1 MSNISNLAEARE
13 ARRLQQPHQS
23 SGKGYALLHRKIMDV
38 PFYKDAEAAHLWVHL
53 ILKAKHTPEYVMT
66 DAGEILVGRGK
77 LLGGR
82 NSLAFETGLKPDRVQ
97 YLLRKFKK
105 LGMID
110 WVSHGKFSVFS
121 VEKYDDYQPNFVPAD
136 YQQITTSKP
145 AIPMPAGNTVPAD
158 YQQITT
164 SKPAIPMPAGN
175 TVPADYQQITT
186 SKPAIPMPAGNTVPA
201 DYQQITTDKEYNNI
215 ISNTDV
221 LESATADKK
230 SDKKKPSV
238 SCQDVVDAYHEI
250 LPEAPRIRAL
260 NDKRKNQ
267 IRTFWRKAGVITRQL
282 DGHGFTMQDW
292 RNYLSYVGENCRW
305 MFEERP
311 NHQRGTVWHKKGF
324 DFLLNDN
331 TYLKVREGEHDDR

>member
-145 AIPMPAGNTVPAD
+145 AIPMPA
-158 YQQITT
+158 
-164 SKPAIPMPAGN
+164 S
-175 TVPADYQQITT
+175 
-186 SKPAIPMPAGNTVPA
+186 NTVPA

-221 LESATADKK
+221 LESTVADKK

>member
-1 MSNISNLAEARE
+1 MGVVKLADYRHNPVQHQEASSMGYVSIHRQFMDS
-13 ARRLQQPHQS
+13 RL
-23 SGKGYALLHRKIMDV
+23 
-38 PFYKDAEAAHLWVHL
+38 YKDSQAVHLWLHL
-53 ILKAKHTPEYVMT
+53 ILKANHESTVVNT
-66 DAGEILVGRGK
+66 DIGPITVDRGQMITGRPSLVR
-77 LLGGR
+77 
-82 NSLAFETGLKPDRVQ
+82 ETFIPDNKVRS
-97 YLLRKFKK
+97 LLRTFESK
-105 LGMID
+105 GMLNICAM
-110 WVSHGKFSVFS
+110 GKKFSLFTIV
-121 VEKYDDYQPNFVPAD
+121 KYDDFQAKNCP
-136 YQQITTSKP
+136 
-145 AIPMPAGNTVPAD
+145 TVV
-158 YQQITT
+158 QRLSI
-164 SKPAIPMPAGN
+164 N
-175 TVPADYQQITT
+175 
-186 SKPAIPMPAGNTVPA
+186 
-201 DYQQITTDKEYNNI
+201 NNI
-215 ISNTDV
+215 NNISNTDV

>member
-66 DAGEILVGRGK
+66 DTGEILVGRGK

-121 VEKYDDYQPNFVPAD
+121 VEKYDDYQSNFVPAD

-145 AIPMPAGNTVPAD
+145 AIPMPVSNA
-158 YQQITT
+158 
-164 SKPAIPMPAGN
+164 
-175 TVPADYQQITT
+175 
-186 SKPAIPMPAGNTVPA
+186 VPA

>member
-97 YLLRKFKK
+97 YLLRKLKK

-121 VEKYDDYQPNFVPAD
+121 VEKYDDYQSNFVPAD

-145 AIPMPAGNTVPAD
+145 AIPMPV
-158 YQQITT
+158 
-164 SKPAIPMPAGN
+164 S
-175 TVPADYQQITT
+175 
-186 SKPAIPMPAGNTVPA
+186 NTVPA

-282 DGHGFTMQDW
+282 DGHGFSMQDW

>member
-121 VEKYDDYQPNFVPAD
+121 VEKYDDYQSNFVPAD

-145 AIPMPAGNTVPAD
+145 AISMPASNDVPA
-158 YQQITT
+158 
-164 SKPAIPMPAGN
+164 G
-175 TVPADYQQITT
+175 
-186 SKPAIPMPAGNTVPA
+186 
-201 DYQQITTDKEYNNI
+201 YQQITTDKEYNNI

>member
-121 VEKYDDYQPNFVPAD
+121 VEKYDDYQSNFVPAD

-145 AIPMPAGNTVPAD
+145 AIPMPVSNTVPE
-158 YQQITT
+158 
-164 SKPAIPMPAGN
+164 
-175 TVPADYQQITT
+175 
-186 SKPAIPMPAGNTVPA
+186 

-221 LESATADKK
+221 LESTAADKK

>member
-23 SGKGYALLHRKIMDV
+23 SGKGYAFLHRKIMDV

-121 VEKYDDYQPNFVPAD
+121 VEKYDDYQSNFVPAD

-145 AIPMPAGNTVPAD
+145 AIPMPA
-158 YQQITT
+158 
-164 SKPAIPMPAGN
+164 S
-175 TVPADYQQITT
+175 
-186 SKPAIPMPAGNTVPA
+186 NTVPA

>member
-121 VEKYDDYQPNFVPAD
+121 VEKYDDYQSNFVPAD

-145 AIPMPAGNTVPAD
+145 AIPMPA
-158 YQQITT
+158 
-164 SKPAIPMPAGN
+164 S
-175 TVPADYQQITT
+175 
-186 SKPAIPMPAGNTVPA
+186 NTVPA
-201 DYQQITTDKEYNNI
+201 DYQQITTDKEDNNI

-221 LESATADKK
+221 LESTAADKK

-250 LPEAPRIRAL
+250 LPEAPKIRAL

>member
-121 VEKYDDYQPNFVPAD
+121 VEKYEDYQSNFVPAD

-145 AIPMPAGNTVPAD
+145 AIPMPA
-158 YQQITT
+158 
-164 SKPAIPMPAGN
+164 S
-175 TVPADYQQITT
+175 
-186 SKPAIPMPAGNTVPA
+186 NTVPA

-221 LESATADKK
+221 LESTAADRK

>member
-1 MSNISNLAEARE
+1 
-13 ARRLQQPHQS
+13 
-23 SGKGYALLHRKIMDV
+23 
-38 PFYKDAEAAHLWVHL
+38 
-53 ILKAKHTPEYVMT
+53 
-66 DAGEILVGRGK
+66 
-77 LLGGR
+77 
-82 NSLAFETGLKPDRVQ
+82 
-97 YLLRKFKK
+97 
-105 LGMID
+105 
-110 WVSHGKFSVFS
+110 
-121 VEKYDDYQPNFVPAD
+121 
-136 YQQITTSKP
+136 TTSKP
-145 AIPMPAGNTVPAD
+145 AIPMPV
-158 YQQITT
+158 
-164 SKPAIPMPAGN
+164 S
-175 TVPADYQQITT
+175 
-186 SKPAIPMPAGNTVPA
+186 NTVPA

-230 SDKKKPSV
+230 SDKKKPPV
-238 SCQDVVDAYHEI
+238 SCQDVVDAYNEI
-250 LPEAPRIRAL
+250 LPEAPKIRAL